1 MKLASPTPAADPAPA
16 LSRGLAVL
24 RALATDGPQ
33 TLEQLARAS
42 GWPKSSL
49 LRLLRSLAA
58 FGAVRRDAATK
69 RYHALLTLA
78 PLGDRGPGLLEQAAP
93 VLDALCAEAGQ
104 TTELYAWGDGAL
116 TMIDRREPE
125 EALVSVRARIGFQR
139 NLAEVEAL
147 SQVVHAFD
155 ESTALPGKP
164 WAWRGGKRTT
174 LSITAT
180 RKAVAEAKRRGV
192 GIDLGVNE
200 FGIRRYAAPLLSG
213 DRLVGVLAIAQFCT
227 PRDTN
232 ASSDLRDALREAAQ
246 RLSNT
251 LSTAPVL
258 RAGYPR
264 KPRNP
269 RKITPGL

>member
-1 MKLASPTPAADPAPA
+1 MKRAAPTAADPAPA

-33 TLEQLARAS
+33 TLEQLAHAS

-58 FGAVRRDAATK
+58 FGAVRRDASTK

-78 PLGDRGPGLLEQAAP
+78 PLGDAGPGLLEQAAP
-93 VLDALCAEAGQ
+93 VLDGLCAETAQ

-125 EALVSVRARIGFQR
+125 DALVSVRARIGWR
-139 NLAEVEAL
+139 RDLSELEAL

-155 ESTALPGKP
+155 ASVKLAGKP
-164 WAWRGGKRTT
+164 WAWRGGRRSALSRT
-174 LSITAT
+174 AA
-180 RKAVAEAKRRGV
+180 RQAVAEAKRRGV

-200 FGIRRYAAPLLSG
+200 YGIRRYAAPLLAG
-213 DRLVGVLAIAQFCT
+213 DRLRGVLALAQFCT
-227 PRDTN
+227 PRDARPS
-232 ASSDLRDALREAAQ
+232 ASLRDAVRDAAR
-246 RLSNT
+246 RLHET
-251 LSTAPVL
+251 
-258 RAGYPR
+258 
-264 KPRNP
+264 
-269 RKITPGL
+269 